1 VGRVATGATG
11 AETTARGTTT
21 GRIVTP
27 GYGSGAGDE
36 APGLGSGTAVA
47 GDEEVARA
55 GGADPSART
64 TLAAAMGRSNDEA
77 LIGISDLPF
86 AAIAA

>member
-1 VGRVATGATG
+1 M
-11 AETTARGTTT
+11 
-21 GRIVTP
+21 
-27 GYGSGAGDE
+27 
-36 APGLGSGTAVA
+36 AVA
-47 GDEEVARA
+47 GDEEAARA